1 MSKRNWIAIGVI
13 AALIGVP
20 LALKLSGNGNAKKV
34 DVEKVSQRVLS
45 PSILASGSLAYES
58 QVTLA
63 PEVGGKVKDILV
75 EEGDTVKKDQLLLRL
90 DPATSEAEIAQIEAQ
105 IRQSQLAIEH
115 RQVDRDAQMVKLK
128 RYEMLRKS
136 GMIDENTYA
145 DLESQEKLSEVDLRN
160 SREMLSQTE
169 AQLKQAREALAKTEI
184 RSPLSGKVTA
194 IFIKAGE
201 TAVPSISGI
210 AGSTLL
216 QVADTASI
224 DAEINI
230 DETDIAR
237 VLVGADAKIVPAAF
251 PDTTLVGK
259 VVKVAIFPRTA
270 AGSQNKSY
278 PVKVRLSNAGEVT
291 FRPGMSCRAEVMT
304 DSASTA
310 SSIAVPVQA
319 IKYEDA
325 EKKNEKPITSVF
337 VFKDGKV
344 SKRVVETGTA
354 DDTYSAV
361 LKGLKDDEEI
371 VVGPSKILN
380 FLRDGERV
388 VKNPPAPV
396 AASGAVA
403 SSGSAPA
410 AGASSAAGK

>member
-1 MSKRNWIAIGVI
+1 MNPRNWIAIGVI

-20 LALKLSGNGNAKKV
+20 LTLKLAGNGNAKKV

-115 RQVDRDAQMVKLK
+115 REVDRDAQLVKLR

-145 DLESQEKLSEVDLRN
+145 DLESQEKLAEVDLKT
-160 SREMLSQTE
+160 SREMLSQTQ
-169 AQLKQAREALAKTEI
+169 AQLEQAREALAKTEI

-194 IFIKAGE
+194 IFIKVGE

-216 QVADTASI
+216 QVADTTSI

-237 VLVGADAKIVPAAF
+237 VAVGADAKIVPAAF

-270 AGSQNKSY
+270 TGSQNKSY
-278 PVKVRLSNAGEVT
+278 PVKVRLTRSADLT

-304 DSASTA
+304 NSATSAS
-310 SSIAVPVQA
+310 SLAVPVQA
-319 IKYEDA
+319 IRYEDA
-325 EKKNEKPITSVF
+325 EKKNEKAVTSVF
-337 VFKDGKV
+337 VFKDGRV
-344 SKRVVETGTA
+344 SKRIVETGTA
-354 DDTYSAV
+354 DDAYTAI
-361 LKGLKDDEEI
+361 LKGLKDNEEI

-380 FLRDGERV
+380 FLKDGERV
-388 VKNPPAPV
+388 AKN
-396 AASGAVA
+396 
-403 SSGSAPA
+403 APA
-410 AGASSAAGK
+410 ASPASVPRA